1 VTVPPVLT
9 RAAPLAPALALAALA
24 ALAGCSAGAPAPYQA
39 SVSACYAFAVQALDR
54 HVTVT
59 SLPRACA
66 GLSHEQ
72 INLVV
77 ERAVRDV
84 VGPRSKAEGRRLAH
98 KEAAY
103 LGYLV
108 TVAPPPRAPAPPVA
122 APAGRPAGRPAGLPL
137 GLGALGAWVVTV
149 AAGARLAAAWLAGG
163 GLRRGYRRA
172 AGVPRLVIAGHLAL
186 AVVGL
191 GIWIGFVAT
200 GAAALAW
207 VAVGVIL
214 SVAGLGMATLVG
226 GLPEP
231 AANTARPVAVG
242 GAASHGL
249 PVEPGT
255 GAPALAGRPVIMIV
269 VHGTL
274 AASTILLVVLAAAGA
289 G

>member
-9 RAAPLAPALALAALA
+9 RGAPLAPALVLAALA
-24 ALAGCSAGAPAPYQA
+24 ALAGCSAGPPAPYQA

-59 SLPRACA
+59 SVPRACA
-66 GLSHEQ
+66 GLTHEQ

-84 VGPRSKAEGRRLAH
+84 VGPRPKAEGRRLAH

-103 LGYLV
+103 LAYLV
-108 TVAPPPRAPAPPVA
+108 TVVPPPRAPAPTVA
-122 APAGRPAGRPAGLPL
+122 APAGRPAGWPL
-137 GLGALGAWVVTV
+137 DLGALGAWVVTV
-149 AAGARLAAAWLAGG
+149 AAGAWLAAGWLAGG
-163 GLRRGYRRA
+163 GLRPGYRRA
-172 AGVPRLVIAGHLAL
+172 AGVPRPVIAAHLGL
-186 AVVGL
+186 AVAGL
-191 GIWIGFVAT
+191 GIWIGFVTT

-226 GLPEP
+226 GLPER
-231 AANTARPVAVG
+231 AADVARPVAVG
-242 GAASHGL
+242 AGSHSPAA
-249 PVEPGT
+249 EPGT
-255 GAPALAGRPVIMIV
+255 EAPAARPVIMIV

-274 AASTILLVVLAAAGA
+274 AATTILLVVLAAAGA
-289 G
+289 S

>member
-24 ALAGCSAGAPAPYQA
+24 ALAGCSAGPPAPYQA

-54 HVTVT
+54 RVTVT
-59 SLPRACA
+59 SVPRACA

-72 INLVV
+72 VNLIV

-84 VGPRSKAEGRRLAH
+84 IGSRPKAEGRRLAH

-103 LGYLV
+103 LAYLV
-108 TVAPPPRAPAPPVA
+108 TVVPPPRAPVPPEA
-122 APAGRPAGRPAGLPL
+122 APAGRPAGRSLDV
-137 GLGALGAWVVTV
+137 GALGAWVVTV
-149 AAGARLAAAWLAGG
+149 AAGARLAAGWLAGG

-186 AVVGL
+186 AVAGL

-200 GAAALAW
+200 GVAVLAW

-242 GAASHGL
+242 GAGSHGL
-249 PVEPGT
+249 PTEPGT
-255 GAPALAGRPVIMIV
+255 GVPALAGRPVIMIV
-269 VHGTL
+269 VHGAL

>member
-1 VTVPPVLT
+1 VPPVLT
-9 RAAPLAPALALAALA
+9 RAAPLAPALVLAAFA
-24 ALAGCSAGAPAPYQA
+24 ALAGCSSGPPAPYQA

-59 SLPRACA
+59 SVPRACS

-84 VGPRSKAEGRRLAH
+84 IGPQPKAKGRRLAH

-103 LGYLV
+103 LAYLV
-108 TVAPPPRAPAPPVA
+108 TVAPPPSAPAPPVA
-122 APAGRPAGRPAGLPL
+122 APAGRPAGRPLD
-137 GLGALGAWVVTV
+137 LGALGAWVVTV
-149 AAGARLAAAWLAGG
+149 AAGARLAAGWLVGG

-172 AGVPRLVIAGHLAL
+172 AGVPRLVIAGHLTF
-186 AVVGL
+186 AVAGL

-231 AANTARPVAVG
+231 AATAARPVAVG
-242 GAASHGL
+242 GAGSHGL
-249 PVEPGT
+249 PAEPGT
-255 GAPALAGRPVIMIV
+255 GAPAPSGRPVIMIV
-269 VHGTL
+269 VHGAL

>member
-9 RAAPLAPALALAALA
+9 RAGPLAPALALAALA
-24 ALAGCSAGAPAPYQA
+24 ALAGCSAGPPAPYQA

-59 SLPRACA
+59 MVPRACA

-72 INLVV
+72 INLAV

-84 VGPRSKAEGRRLAH
+84 IGPQPKAKGRRLAH

-103 LGYLV
+103 LAYLV
-108 TVAPPPRAPAPPVA
+108 TVVLPPRAPAPPLA
-122 APAGRPAGRPAGLPL
+122 ARAGGPAGLPL
-137 GLGALGAWVVTV
+137 DLGALGAWVVTV
-149 AAGARLAAAWLAGG
+149 AAGARLAAGWLAGG

-186 AVVGL
+186 AVAGL

-231 AANTARPVAVG
+231 AASSARPVAVG
-242 GAASHGL
+242 GVVSHGL
-249 PVEPGT
+249 PAEPGT
-255 GAPALAGRPVIMIV
+255 EAPALAGRPVIMIV
-269 VHGTL
+269 VHGAL